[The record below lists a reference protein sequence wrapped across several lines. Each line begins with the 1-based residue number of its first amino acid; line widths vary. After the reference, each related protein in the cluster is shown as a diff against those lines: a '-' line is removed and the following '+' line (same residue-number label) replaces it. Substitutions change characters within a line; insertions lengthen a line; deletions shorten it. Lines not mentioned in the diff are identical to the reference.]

1 MMRRGHHIIVVIAIG
16 VAVSACGL
24 PVDERVQPFD
34 DVPFDLTAT
43 STTTTTTIA
52 PPEPV
57 ATTTT
62 VPEPAAETTT
72 TVVRTE
78 ATNVFF
84 VLRGSGELQQ
94 VTVALPAPVSRQL
107 LISQLES
114 VPDGTADTLRTSVS
128 SGLVRDFTVDRGVA
142 TVDLSPL
149 ALDRLSS
156 LQQRRAIAQLVLTL
170 SLFTTPDGG
179 IGQVILTADGEP
191 LSVYVPARGSSSEPG
206 EPLAYSDFAGLISG
220 TPSTTS
226 TTAPTGPPSSSTV
239 PTTTAPAIPTSTTA
253 TGATTTSSTPSTSSL
268 PGEAADTTS
277 SLPAGDD

>member
-1 MMRRGHHIIVVIAIG
+1 MRRGHHIIVVIAIG

-57 ATTTT
+57 ATTT

-179 IGQVILTADGEP
+179 IGQVVLTADGEL

-226 TTAPTGPPSSSTV
+226 TTTPTSSPSSTTV
-239 PTTTAPAIPTSTTA
+239 PTTTAPAIPTTTTA
-253 TGATTTSSTPSTSSL
+253 TGSTTTSPTPSSSSL
-268 PGEAADTTS
+268 PAETADTTS
-277 SLPAGDD
+277 SLSAGDD